1 MNKRD
6 DLCMRISGK
15 EPDIMLITEV
25 LPKAQFNAIPPA
37 RFAIHGYKTYFSF
50 APDDPNL
57 SIKKPCGICIYV
69 CDSLPC
75 SEVNLRVLSVNT
87 YGSKSV

>member
-37 RFAIHGYKTYFSF
+37 RFAIHRYKTYFSF

-57 SIKKPCGICIYV
+57 SIK
-69 CDSLPC
+69 SLVASASMFAILYPAP
-75 SEVNLRVLSVNT
+75 R
-87 YGSKSV
+87 